1 MSAARDIECGFEFPV
16 RTFSVTK
23 ADQERKLNCSG
34 IDPALYGDQLEIA
47 MLGLPTLEVLMA
59 CGIPILGGVHLSLG
73 EMHTLS
79 LIHI

>member
-1 MSAARDIECGFEFPV
+1 MSAAPDIECGFEFPA

-47 MLGLPTLEVLMA
+47 MLEANESFEVVETKD
-59 CGIPILGGVHLSLG
+59 ILDKAHSEQYDVWKHRQD
-73 EMHTLS
+73 
-79 LIHI
+79 